1 MNIAPRGNTIDGLAA
16 ATITARQALKITES
30 GVNVLLTPCTA
41 DTDRCVGFALN
52 DANEGEV
59 VLVQVDGPVE
69 FIANAAL
76 DASSDAGKFLTCAA
90 AGEMAVAGAAKLH
103 WLQWIPHAR
112 TMRVSNGDV
121 AENQVGLGIIARG
134 TTAA

>member
-30 GVNVLLTPCTA
+30 GASVLVTPCTA
-41 DTDRCVGFALN
+41 DTDLCVGFALN
-52 DANEGEV
+52 DASAGEF
-59 VLVQVDGPVE
+59 VLVQVDGVVE
-69 FIANAAL
+69 FIATEAL
-76 DASSDAGKFLTCAA
+76 DASSDAGKFLTCGL
-90 AGEMAVAGAAKLH
+90 AGEMALAGAAKKH
-103 WLQWIPHAR
+103 WLQWVPLTR

-121 AENQVGLGIIARG
+121 AENQVGYGLIARG